1 MRVVRYRE
9 DGRPRAGV
17 LDGHRLHPVA
27 DEALT
32 PGDVARARS
41 TTPGA
46 TGTPEELLA
55 PARPSTVFGMAR
67 NTGPADRA
75 AAPRAFLKAAAS
87 VSGPGAAI
95 PIPADIGRVDAEA
108 EVAAVIGTPLWHVR
122 PRDVELLGL
131 TVSLDVTARQAQQ
144 DDPRWTEAK
153 SRRGFTPL
161 GPWIET
167 EADPTDAAITL
178 ARNGATIAEGSTADL
193 ARGVTESVAYLST
206 LVELRP
212 GDVVLTGAPATFG
225 AIAPGDVVTA
235 DVAGVGTLTN
245 PVVAAEDT
253 AHREVDHA

>member
-9 DGRPRAGV
+9 DGRTSAGV
-17 LDGHRLHPVA
+17 LAGQRLHPVA
-27 DEALT
+27 DDALT
-32 PGDVARARS
+32 PGDVARACR
-41 TTPGA
+41 TTPEES
-46 TGTPEELLA
+46 GTPEELLA
-55 PARPSTVFGMAR
+55 PVRPSTVFGMAR
-67 NTGPADRA
+67 NTGPGDRA
-75 AAPRAFLKAAAS
+75 TPPRAFLKAAAS
-87 VSGPGAAI
+87 VSGPGEAI

-108 EVAAVIGTPLWHVR
+108 EVAAVVGAPLWRVR

-131 TVSLDVTARQAQQ
+131 TVSLDITARRAQQ

-178 ARNGATIAEGSTADL
+178 TRNGATIAEGSTADL
-193 ARGVTESVAYLST
+193 ARSVTESVSYLST

-212 GDVVLTGAPATFG
+212 GDVVLTGAPSTFG

-235 DVAGVGTLTN
+235 AVAGIGALTN
-245 PVVAAEDT
+245 PVVAAEDAT
-253 AHREVDHA
+253 DREVDHA